1 MSTCKTIL
9 ASEIARPFR
18 QYLKQRIENYKSK
31 PTLVGLLAN
40 QDPASKKY
48 AEWTARTCQETGV
61 QFKLM
66 QVDKHDLEHE
76 IVKANLSKDVHGVM
90 IYYPVFGY
98 PVDASIRNKV
108 SYFKD
113 VEGLSQRAIQNIYEN
128 KRHYD
133 KNIVPCTPL
142 AIIKTLEHIGEF
154 KSHLEFGQRLKDKTV
169 TIMNRSDVVG
179 KPLATLLAYEGAV
192 VYSVDANDVQL
203 FTPTGMKGTPFRQ
216 EQIIP
221 QSDIVI
227 TGVPFRHYRVP
238 TALLKPGVIAIN
250 FSEYANFESN
260 VTSKASYFVPAVGK
274 VTVTMLKRNL
284 LRLYDYQQ
292 GKQYQQE
299 QQQKEMINR

>member
-1 MSTCKTIL
+1 MSPYHHTIFDLRFFFFLISETAVNILLFFFLKTVIHIHDMSTCKTIL

-76 IVKANLSKDVHGVM
+76 IVKANLSKDIHGMM

-142 AIIKTLEHIGEF
+142 AIIKVH
-154 KSHLEFGQRLKDKTV
+154 
-169 TIMNRSDVVG
+169 
-179 KPLATLLAYEGAV
+179 
-192 VYSVDANDVQL
+192 
-203 FTPTGMKGTPFRQ
+203 
-216 EQIIP
+216 
-221 QSDIVI
+221 
-227 TGVPFRHYRVP
+227 
-238 TALLKPGVIAIN
+238 
-250 FSEYANFESN
+250 
-260 VTSKASYFVPAVGK
+260 
-274 VTVTMLKRNL
+274 TMIKNI
-284 LRLYDYQQ
+284 Y
-292 GKQYQQE
+292 
-299 QQQKEMINR
+299 I